1 MLSCLAVLSAALAAL
16 AQALP
21 APAAAGPAVTIN
33 LSTTYQEFD
42 GMGISEAFQ
51 RGRIIKG
58 ADGLTNAQ
66 TDQVLDLLFSN
77 TTGAGFT
84 ILRNG
89 IGSSPSEPYDHMESI
104 APVGPA
110 LATDP
115 LKFVSLESLRGD
127 QQQIWLSKQFKAR
140 GGRLIY
146 ADAWSADGYMKT
158 NGRSCQLEIE
168 DSARMT
174 EANRVAGLD
183 TNGGYICGVTNTSC
197 ATGDW
202 RQAYADKIVKFI
214 QDYENHGIQTDY
226 VGFLNEPDLS

>member
-1 MLSCLAVLSAALAAL
+1 MVARLAAYAAAIAAV
-16 AQALP
+16 AQA
-21 APAAAGPAVTIN
+21 APAATTGPAVTVS
-33 LSTTYQEFD
+33 LGSKYQVFD

-104 APVGPA
+104 APFAPA
-110 LATDP
+110 TNASKLD
-115 LKFVSLESLRGD
+115 FVSLKSLRGD
-127 QQQIWLSKQFKAR
+127 QQQLWLSKQFLAR

-146 ADAWSADGYMKT
+146 ADAWTADGYMKT
-158 NGRSCQLEIE
+158 NGMLDRSMSSLISYLTTAQEWKPM
-168 DSARMT
+168 A
-174 EANRVAGLD
+174 
-183 TNGGYICGVTNTSC
+183 
-197 ATGDW
+197 ATF
-202 RQAYADKIVKFI
+202 AV
-214 QDYENHGIQTDY
+214 
-226 VGFLNEPDLS
+226 